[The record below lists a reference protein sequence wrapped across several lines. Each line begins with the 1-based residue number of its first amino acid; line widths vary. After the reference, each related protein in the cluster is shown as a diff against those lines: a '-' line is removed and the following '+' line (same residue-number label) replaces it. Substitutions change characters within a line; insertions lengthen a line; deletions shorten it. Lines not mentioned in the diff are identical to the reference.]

1 MWLCLR
7 TRASRYLTI
16 VIDLTDMPPVGVD
29 LGYETDWRK
38 VVKLDCFDRPGLREV
53 EFFGL
58 FVKCDVCK
66 LVMTRQ
72 VFPNHY
78 CSVGE
83 DDLVL
88 TDQE

>member
-1 MWLCLR
+1 M
-7 TRASRYLTI
+7 
-16 VIDLTDMPPVGVD
+16 IDLTDTPPLGVD
-29 LGYETDWRK
+29 LDYETDWRK
-38 VVKLDCFDRPGLREV
+38 VNKLDSFDRPGLREV

-78 CSVGE
+78 CSEEG
-83 DDLVL
+83 DGLVL